1 MRLLICALMVL
12 GGAAVLSA
20 HHSGVMF
27 DDKKE
32 VTLKGSVSE
41 FAFVNPHVTITITVT
56 DDQGKKTD
64 WMFEAASVQ
73 GLVKAGWRKSTLKAG
88 DTVTLV
94 GRPLRDGRPG
104 AQLLRATLADGTT
117 LKGSTGSPN
126 Y

>member
-1 MRLLICALMVL
+1 MRLLVCALMVL

-88 DTVTLV
+88 DVVTLV